1 MGRNILPARRC
12 IADCRGRSRAERMPL
27 PSGRER
33 GRDASGRTTI
43 VPFPSIVHALAH
55 ATSGPR
61 LGQNVPVMAWLAEY
75 GLFLA
80 KAVTVV
86 AAIGLAVGFAA
97 GAARRGRDGRK
108 HRPSIEV
115 TDLNREY
122 RRMAAVFERAALPR
136 KALRAR
142 RKADKAER
150 KARARAGRIEPGDGR
165 RRVFVLD
172 FKGDLRASGVT
183 ALRDEV
189 TTVLAVATAGDEVV
203 VRLENAGGA
212 AHAHGLGASQ
222 LARIRARGIPLT
234 VAVDRI
240 AASGG
245 YMMACVADRILAA
258 PFAIVGSIGVFAA
271 IPNLHRLL
279 EARGIDVEQFQA
291 GEFKLTVTMLGKN
304 TDAGRA
310 KLQHQLDTIHQL
322 FKDFVA
328 EYRPALDVGRV
339 STGEFWHGREAL
351 ALHLVD
357 EIRTSDDHLYE
368 ASREADLYHIR
379 GAERPGLRRRL
390 TELAELTLDR
400 LSFHAGG

>member
-1 MGRNILPARRC
+1 
-12 IADCRGRSRAERMPL
+12 MP
-27 PSGRER
+27 
-33 GRDASGRTTI
+33 I
-43 VPFPSIVHALAH
+43 
-55 ATSGPR
+55 
-61 LGQNVPVMAWLAEY
+61 MAWLAEY

-80 KAVTVV
+80 KAATVV
-86 AAIGLAVGFAA
+86 AAFGLAVGFAA
-97 GAARRGRDGRK
+97 GATRRRHGGRRQ
-108 HRPSIEV
+108 RPSIEV
-115 TDLNREY
+115 THLNREY
-122 RRMAAVFERAALPR
+122 RRMAAVFEHASLPR

-142 RKADKAER
+142 RRAGRAER
-150 KARARAGRIEPGDGR
+150 KARARAERLEPGGSR

-172 FKGDLRASGVT
+172 FKGDLRASGVN

-189 TTVLAVATAGDEVV
+189 TTILTVATERDEVV

-222 LARIRARGIPLT
+222 LARIRARNVPLT

-258 PFAIVGSIGVFAA
+258 PFAVVGSIGVFAA

-310 KLQHQLDTIHQL
+310 KLQDQLDTIHRL

-339 STGEFWHGREAL
+339 ATGEFWHGREAF

-357 EIRTSDDHLYE
+357 EIRTSDDYLHE
-368 ASREADLYHIR
+368 ASREADLYHVR
-379 GAERPGLRRRL
+379 SAERPGLRRRL
-390 TELAELTLDR
+390 TELTELALDR